1 MESSLPQPSFD
12 LTGRV
17 ALLTGAGR
25 GIGLGMARA
34 LASLGAAVAI
44 QDIDLSIAE
53 RESADIIAAGG
64 KAIPLGGD
72 VTNLSLPE
80 RIVADVARQLGR
92 LDILVNNAGIQSRN
106 PWTTQPMDDA
116 EREHRANV
124 LAPLLFS
131 RHALEHFRCGGYGRI
146 INIGSIQGMTGNP
159 GMLAYSM
166 SKAALVNQTTAL
178 ARSLAKEGITV
189 NLIAPGYINTHRNQQ
204 DFPDIQTLREKG
216 RNIPIGRIG
225 EPNDFG
231 GIAALLAGEAGSY
244 ITGQVIYV
252 DGGLS
257 TR

>member
-1 MESSLPQPSFD
+1 MMKPLPQPSFD

-44 QDIDLSIAE
+44 QDIELCVAE
-53 RESADIIAAGG
+53 RESADLVAADG
-64 KAIPLGGD
+64 KAIALGGD
-72 VTNLSLPE
+72 VTDLSLPE
-80 RIVADVARQLGR
+80 KVISEVVNQLGR

-124 LAPLLFS
+124 LSPLLFS
-131 RHALEHFRCGGYGRI
+131 RHALEHFRRGGYGRI
-146 INIGSIQGMTGNP
+146 INIGSIQGMSGNP

-178 ARSLAKEGITV
+178 ARSLARERITV
-189 NLIAPGYINTHRNQQ
+189 NLIAPGYINTHRNLQ
-204 DFPDIQTLREKG
+204 DFPDAHTLHEKG
-216 RNIPIGRIG
+216 KNIPIGRIG
-225 EPNDFG
+225 EPADFG
-231 GIAALLAGEAGSY
+231 GIAALLASEAGSY

-257 TR
+257 VR